1 MKVTV
6 DWLKKYIDFDYNP
19 QELAYHMTMTG
30 LEVDGIEQID
40 YTFQGVVIGEIVKVH
55 RNAKSDKLTI
65 CDVNIGDEVLSLVCG
80 APNVADGLKVP
91 VAPTGAKMPD
101 GTVIETATIRGQESP
116 GMICSEKELG
126 VSQRSDI
133 VMELPGDAKTGQDFR
148 DYLSSGETVIEIDL
162 TPNRPDCLG
171 MIGIA
176 REIGALKGSKIQ
188 VPVVTVPEYEDKVV
202 EDHVKVIIKNPENCP
217 RYSARYIEGV
227 KIGPSPLWLVKKIE
241 AIGIR
246 SINNVVDV
254 TNFVMMETGQPL
266 HAFDYDYIEKGTIVV
281 QNAGKGQKF
290 ITLDEKEHSLSDE
303 TCMICDAEKPVA
315 LAGIMGG
322 LNSEVNENTTRILL
336 ESAYFNPANIRKSSK
351 SMGISTDSSQR
362 FERGVDPN
370 GTVYALDRAAQLIA
384 ELAGGKA
391 AKGVIDEYP
400 KQISPEKVNLRI
412 EKVNRVLGSDIS
424 ADKMCAMLDSLE
436 LKARL
441 NQEYIEVTAP
451 TYRQDIR
458 IEEDLIEEIAR
469 IYGYNNIQQSTHASI
484 SLSTSA
490 NEAERFMDDISDA
503 SLELGYYEVLTNT
516 LMKPELTAIF
526 SSHEAVELLNP
537 LNEELS
543 VLRTSMIPGLL
554 LVAQHN
560 INRKNKDLKLYEAG
574 HVFHWTAKK
583 QEEHCEENKVVYLVT
598 GSTFQKNWLDNS
610 RPVQFHDIKGDMES
624 LLTRL
629 GVDAFSYCEVDLPFF
644 DDRSL
649 GIEVNKETVG
659 YLGAVHKDALK
670 KFEIEDDVFIAQF
683 DLQSLMNGRKTEKKF
698 SPIPKFPAMNRDLS
712 LLLDASVS
720 AADVESVIRES
731 AGEYLRSLRLYDLYK
746 GKQISADKKS
756 LTFALVFYAED
767 RTLTEAEIDQN
778 MKDVIDTLKK
788 RLNAQLRA

>member
-6 DWLKKYIDFDYNP
+6 DWLKKYIDFDYDP

-30 LEVDGIEQID
+30 LEVDGIENID
-40 YTFQGVVIGEIVKVH
+40 YTFEGVVIGEIVKVH
-55 RNAKSDKLTI
+55 RNAKSDRLTI
-65 CDVNIGDEVLSLVCG
+65 CDVNVGNEVLRLVCG
-80 APNVADGLKVP
+80 APNVAAGLKVP
-91 VAPTGAKMPD
+91 VAPAGSKMPD
-101 GTVIETATIRGQESP
+101 GTIIQTATIRGQESP

-133 VMELPGDAKTGQDFR
+133 IMEVPDDAETGKDFKEF
-148 DYLSSGETVIEIDL
+148 LSSGETVIEIDL

-176 REIGALKGSKIQ
+176 REIGALNGSTLQ
-188 VPVVTVPEYEDKVV
+188 LPVVNVPEYDDKMI
-202 EDHVKVIIKNPENCP
+202 EDHVKVIIENPENCP
-217 RYSARYIEGV
+217 RYSARYMDGV

-281 QNAGKGQKF
+281 QNASKGQKF
-290 ITLDEKEHSLSDE
+290 TTLDEKEHSLSDE
-303 TCMICDAEKPVA
+303 TCMICDAEKAVA

-322 LNSEVNENTTRILL
+322 LNSEVSEKTSRILL

-351 SMGISTDSSQR
+351 FMGISTDSSQR

-370 GTVYALDRAAQLIA
+370 GTIYALDRAAQLIA

-391 AKGVIDEYP
+391 AKGVVDVYPEEITAGEVTLQID
-400 KQISPEKVNLRI
+400 KV
-412 EKVNRVLGSDIS
+412 KRVLGDEIGVE
-424 ADKMCAMLDSLE
+424 KMCDILDSLE
-436 LKARL
+436 LKTRL
-441 NQEYIEVTAP
+441 NQNRIEVTVP
-451 TYRQDIR
+451 TYRPDIK

-469 IYGYNNIQQSTHASI
+469 IYGYNNIKENTSATI
-484 SLSTSA
+484 SLSNTHNEGEKFA
-490 NEAERFMDDISDA
+490 NAIGDA
-503 SLELGYYEVLTNT
+503 SVELGYYEVLTNT
-516 LMKPELTAIF
+516 LMKPELTSLF
-526 SSHEAVELLNP
+526 SSHEPVGLLNP
-537 LNEELS
+537 LSEDMS

-560 INRKNKDLKLYEAG
+560 INRKNKDLKLYESG
-574 HVFHWTAKK
+574 HVFHWTVRKK
-583 QEEHCEENKVVYLVT
+583 EEHCEESKVVYLVT
-598 GSTFQKNWLDNS
+598 GSTFEKNWLDNS

-624 LLTRL
+624 LLVRL
-629 GVDAFSYCEVDLPFF
+629 GVDNFSHCEVDLPFL
-644 DDRSL
+644 DDRRL
-649 GIEVNKETVG
+649 GIEVNRETIG
-659 YLGAVHKDALK
+659 YLGAIHKNVLK
-670 KFEIEDDVFIAQF
+670 KFELEDDVFIAQF
-683 DLQSLMNGRKTEKKF
+683 DMQTLMNGRKTDKRF
-698 SPIPKFPAMNRDLS
+698 TPIPKFPAINRDLS
-712 LLLDASVS
+712 LLLDASVP
-720 AADVESVIRES
+720 AADVESVIQES
-731 AGEYLRSLRLYDLYK
+731 AGEYLRALRLYDLYK

-778 MKDVIDTLKK
+778 MKDVIETLKK